1 MTPTTMRLRLLL
13 ACLLLSGSL
22 HAAEITDLGE
32 GLAYLRVEDAA
43 TSALPSI
50 DGSYA
55 LDLRRATAT
64 SPADASRLRSYLV
77 EPGSVRFVLVSA
89 DTAAAVLTLLET
101 RSPSVITLG
110 PAGTIPEPDI
120 NVVVSLD
127 EDRRAYS
134 AHTEGTPL
142 ELLVRPDIPKPRR
155 DEAALLR
162 NRANGGNGPAEPEE
176 PPPADTAAPLVDAV
190 LQRAVHLHHGL
201 KALGRL

>member
-1 MTPTTMRLRLLL
+1 MTPPTMRLRLLL
-13 ACLLLSGSL
+13 TCLLLAGPL
-22 HAAEITDLGE
+22 RAAEITDLGE

-43 TSALPSI
+43 TSALPPI

-55 LDLRRATAT
+55 LDLRRTAAST
-64 SPADASRLRSYLV
+64 PADAGRLRPFLA
-77 EPGSVRFVLVSA
+77 EPGSVRFVLVSP
-89 DTAAAVLTLLET
+89 DTAAAVLALLEA
-101 RSPSVITLG
+101 RSPAVITLG
-110 PAGTIPEPDI
+110 PAGTLPAPDI
-120 NVVVSLD
+120 GIAVSLD
-127 EDRRAYS
+127 EDRRAYT

-142 ELLVRPDIPKPRR
+142 ELLIRPDIPKTRR

-176 PPPADTAAPLVDAV
+176 PPPANAVAPLVDAV